1 MDASLTLS
9 LLLGGLIGLSLGLFG
24 GGGSI
29 LAVPVLVYVS
39 RVAPAAAVPMSLAIV
54 GATSL
59 TASLAHWRNG
69 RVRGRVAL
77 AFGGAGVA
85 AAFVGARFTHLVSGH
100 LLMMLFAA
108 LMTVAGGWMLLGRRL
123 LGVRPARPQARWLPA
138 VLAGAAVGAITG
150 FLGVG
155 GGFLVVPALI
165 AFAGLDMRE
174 AVGTSLLVIAINSSA
189 GLLGH
194 LGDGH
199 LDLGLI
205 AALTGVAVAGA
216 FAGERIARHLS
227 VARLRQGFALFVITV
242 GLAIATRTA
251 TSWRSPSAR
260 SPAHSSA
267 VSVSPGVAAS

>member
-1 MDASLTLS
+1 M
-9 LLLGGLIGLSLGLFG
+9 
-24 GGGSI
+24 
-29 LAVPVLVYVS
+29 PVLVYVT

-85 AAFVGARFTHLVSGH
+85 AAFVGARFTHLISGH

-123 LGVRPARPQARWLPA
+123 VGATRARPQARGCTLCWPA
-138 VLAGAAVGAITG
+138 RGSGPSPASSVSAAASWWA
-150 FLGVG
+150 
-155 GGFLVVPALI
+155 PAPI

-216 FAGERIARHLS
+216 FVGERIARHLS

-251 TSWRSPSAR
+251 TSWRSRSA
-260 SPAHSSA
+260 S
-267 VSVSPGVAAS
+267 